1 MTRVIRIDFGQ
12 ILFVVISC
20 GVISFHEG
28 ERTGGYGMTYFGFDM
43 SMNFAGDFDRLHL
56 LNCFPCSIERT
67 VLGFEGQ

>member
-28 ERTGGYGMTYFGFDM
+28 ERTGGYGMTNLGFDM
-43 SMNFAGDFDRLHL
+43 TVNFAGDFDRLHL
-56 LNCFPCSIERT
+56 LYCFPCSIGRT
-67 VLGFEGQ
+67 VLRSEGQ